1 MTRVMATVNLS
12 LLKFKHKSGDIMF
25 CQQCCEKMAKQ
36 ETAAKN
42 LLSSISGF
50 DLSII
55 CV

>member
-1 MTRVMATVNLS
+1 MTRVMATVKLS

-25 CQQCCEKMAKQ
+25 CQQCEKMAKQ